1 MRHSGV
7 VPCSFPS
14 GSTIKKI
21 ALVYL
26 VLRRIRSTMAAEVE
40 VEGDG
45 CNEYPAH
52 YKVMMDK
59 LNEQRQLDQFTDITL
74 IVDGHQF
81 RAHKAVLAACSQ
93 FFHKFFQDFTQEP
106 LVEIEGVSNAA
117 FRQLM
122 EFTYTATLV
131 IVGEEEAYDVWKA
144 AEYLQMQEAIKA
156 LNNKINENPSLT
168 AKSRG
173 KKRKI
178 AETSNVITETLPSV
192 DGDQVEIEVIGEE
205 AVKVEESGLE
215 EVVDA
220 ARNAQAASD
229 DSALALLADITS
241 KYQQGEPTLQVI
253 RNGGIEEDVVYQEET
268 VTASKVLE
276 NVEVVEVQI
285 SQVDNM
291 FRCNKCDRSFK
302 LYYHLKQHL
311 KTHLGM
317 LEKPHVCNH
326 CGKAYTREGA
336 LKQHITT
343 FHFDAEELSRNQKP
357 QKKVHVCEY
366 CKKHFD
372 HFGHFKEHLRKHTG
386 EKPYECP
393 DCHEHFA
400 RNSTLKCHM
409 AACQNGA
416 GAKKGR
422 KKLYECQVC
431 SSVFNSWDQFKD
443 HLVSHTGVKPNH
455 CTMCDMWFT
464 HPKELKAHLKDVHS
478 IEDSKSSEEVV
489 ITDSA
494 ALAIATQSIQGGET
508 VLLDDGIQVEHVTVE
523 PVDVMEMEETATVVV
538 EDGGVAEMCEED
550 VERLKRAGVQIQ
562 VVHVTT
568 TEVDGQQVVNSQ
580 VEVELEGEVKVE
592 EEIQAVVV

>member
-1 MRHSGV
+1 MED
-7 VPCSFPS
+7 
-14 GSTIKKI
+14 
-21 ALVYL
+21 
-26 VLRRIRSTMAAEVE
+26 EVE
-40 VEGDG
+40 VELEGG
-45 CNEYPAH
+45 NEYPAH

-74 IVDGHQF
+74 IVDGRQF

-93 FFHKFFQDFTQEP
+93 FFHTFFRDYTQEP
-106 LVEIEGVSNAA
+106 LVEIEGVSNIA
-117 FRQLM
+117 FRHLM
-122 EFTYTATLV
+122 EFTYTATLAV
-131 IVGEEEAYDVWKA
+131 TGEEEAYDVWKA

-156 LNNKINENPSLT
+156 LSNKINEPSLR
-168 AKSRG
+168 AKHKSR
-173 KKRKI
+173 KRKI

-192 DGDQVEIEVIGEE
+192 EGEQVEIEVIGEGAIE
-205 AVKVEESGLE
+205 VETGME
-215 EVVDA
+215 EVVNA
-220 ARNAQAASD
+220 AKNAQSGSD

-241 KYQQGEPTLQVI
+241 KYQQEDSTLQI
-253 RNGGIEEDVVYQEET
+253 SKREPIEEEVIYQEET
-268 VTASKVLE
+268 VMASKVLE
-276 NVEVVEVQI
+276 KVEVVEVEI

-311 KTHLGM
+311 KTHLGL
-317 LEKPHVCNH
+317 LEKPHVCSH
-326 CGKAYTREGA
+326 CGKAYTRESA
-336 LKQHITT
+336 LKQHIST
-343 FHFDAEELSRNQKP
+343 FHFEAEELTRNQKP

-366 CKKHFD
+366 CRKHFD

-393 DCHEHFA
+393 DCHERFA

-455 CTMCDMWFT
+455 CTMCDLWFT
-464 HPKELKAHLKDVHS
+464 HTKDLKAHLNLIHS
-478 IEDSKSSEEVV
+478 TGDNKEMVL
-489 ITDSA
+489 TDSAATA
-494 ALAIATQSIQGGET
+494 ALAIATESMEEAET

-523 PVDVMEMEETATVVV
+523 PVEVMEMEETATVVV
-538 EDGGVAEMCEED
+538 EDGGMAEMCEED
-550 VERLKRAGVQIQ
+550 MERLKQAGVQIQ

-580 VEVELEGEVKVE
+580 VEVELEN
-592 EEIQAVVV
+592 